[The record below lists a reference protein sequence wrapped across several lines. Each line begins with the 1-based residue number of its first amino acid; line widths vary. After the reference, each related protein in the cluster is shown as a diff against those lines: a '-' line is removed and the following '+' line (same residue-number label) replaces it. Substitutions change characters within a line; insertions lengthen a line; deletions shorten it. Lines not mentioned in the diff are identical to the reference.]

1 MFGLIG
7 KITSIDG
14 KRDQLAQILR
24 DGTLS
29 MPHCI
34 SYVIAR
40 CTTDVNVLWVTE
52 VWKDEA
58 SHAASLQL
66 PSVQAAIVAGRPLI
80 AGMER
85 VATTQP
91 IG

>member
-7 KITSIDG
+7 KITSVDG
-14 KRDQLAQILR
+14 KRDQLAHILR
-24 DGTLS
+24 DGTQN
-29 MPHCI
+29 MPHCF

-40 CTTDVNVLWVTE
+40 CSTDTNVLWVTE

-58 SHAASLQL
+58 SHAASLRL
-66 PSVQAAIVAGRPLI
+66 SSVQAAIGMGRPLI

-85 VATTQP
+85 VAKTQP